1 MRKGDI
7 ARRLVILKL
16 KGTGGG
22 VGFGAGGEM
31 REGSSCERQRCCD
44 RMMTVESAGFA
55 GEDL

>member
-22 VGFGAGGEM
+22 EGGRDEG
-31 REGSSCERQRCCD
+31 REQ
-44 RMMTVESAGFA
+44 
-55 GEDL
+55 L

>member
-22 VGFGAGGEM
+22 VGGEM